1 MKSDKSYK
9 ESLTNGEKMAAFDKI
24 ADMFYD
30 RNFGMATK
38 TDIELLMFSI
48 YMDAMIRRD
57 SEKII
62 DGKNCS
68 DSVMARALGVPQ
80 AKIRTLKEKKIQ
92 RYSLPKEFNWVEEL
106 SKLIKYATYND
117 KTGYI
122 ELNIPDRNLYLAIQ
136 DHIENQGGALNITL
150 NSKLLSVRPE
160 YFVELAVRSETEEG
174 NREKI
179 VKNLREMLLEN
190 HDTELELDATNLSDL
205 ISKKKSVDIKKVLS
219 CVGRGLSSTNAYL
232 SIITALRLLILG

>member
-1 MKSDKSYK
+1 M
-9 ESLTNGEKMAAFDKI
+9 
-24 ADMFYD
+24 
-30 RNFGMATK
+30 
-38 TDIELLMFSI
+38 
-48 YMDAMIRRD
+48 
-57 SEKII
+57 
-62 DGKNCS
+62 
-68 DSVMARALGVPQ
+68 
-80 AKIRTLKEKKIQ
+80 
-92 RYSLPKEFNWVEEL
+92 
-106 SKLIKYATYND
+106 
-117 KTGYI
+117 
-122 ELNIPDRNLYLAIQ
+122 NIPDRNLYLAIQ

-190 HDTELELDATNLSDL
+190 HDTELELDATHLSDL